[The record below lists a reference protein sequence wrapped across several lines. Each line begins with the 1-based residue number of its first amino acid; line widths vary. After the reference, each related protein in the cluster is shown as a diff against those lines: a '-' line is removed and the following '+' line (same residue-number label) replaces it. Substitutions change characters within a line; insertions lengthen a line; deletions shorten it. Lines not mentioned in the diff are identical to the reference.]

1 MSSRNYLADVNVISK
16 GRYSNRKY
24 TYIVPQK
31 LSNKIRLND
40 LVIIQFNNRE
50 VNGVVRKVYQGELLP
65 DIEYLEVK
73 KILFNVEKNLLEYIE
88 NLSNFYI
95 NPLGHTIHYH
105 FSNILDQKCLH
116 ESKQNSSSKYI
127 FKIDARKELCSNIS
141 NSLLN
146 VIYCPTIKSIDSLN
160 KYLDAQGVL
169 VNFKQS
175 SGGTT
180 EQSVLYEYISTN
192 TKGTAIALSSSIYNP
207 HMDSTKI
214 NKHFWDINH
223 YKYNES
229 RKPNFN
235 LIDVSNIQN
244 KYTEHSH
251 FYYSEFPNYKYVTK
265 HDDIY
270 FDEPKLN
277 IKYFYGDTVLEAI
290 DVFSSHEDK
299 NIIDNLT
306 YNFNFCSKE
315 LSNKI
320 INKLNSN
327 NELTLYSEGSNISK
341 YHVLIEPT
349 ISNNRLLNS
358 DSLSSLIRYLNIL
371 QNNNAKLFVLTKNN
385 KEMLSSLKQET
396 VNKWLQT
403 EFKYRDTYGPNHRLK
418 VIEIFSKR
426 PIEDSELNMI
436 GPIKTRDNGEYKYQ
450 FMYSS
455 DDSSETNYFEKLK
468 KYNYS
473 FIKYF

>member
-1 MSSRNYLADVNVISK
+1 MSYRNCLADVNVISK
-16 GRYSNRKY
+16 GRYSNREY
-24 TYIVPQK
+24 TYIVPLK
-31 LSNKIRLND
+31 LSKKIRPND

-50 VNGVVRKVYQGELLP
+50 VNGVVRKVYHGELLH
-65 DIEYLEVK
+65 DIKYLEVK

-105 FSNILDQKCLH
+105 FRNILDQKCLN

-127 FKIDARKELCSNIS
+127 FKIDARKELCENIS
-141 NSLLN
+141 NSILN
-146 VIYCPTIKSIDSLN
+146 VIYCPSIKSIDNLN
-160 KYLDAQGVL
+160 KYLNDQGIL

-175 SGGTT
+175 SGGAT
-180 EQSVLYEYISTN
+180 EQRMLYEYISNN
-192 TKGTAIALSSSIYNP
+192 TKGIVIALSSSIFNP
-207 HMDSTKI
+207 HMDSTRM
-214 NKHFWDINH
+214 NKHYWDINH

-229 RKPNFN
+229 RKPNFS

-244 KYTEHSH
+244 KYTKHIH
-251 FYYSEFPNYKYVTK
+251 FYYSEFPNYKYVTEHK
-265 HDDIY
+265 DIY

-290 DVFSSHEDK
+290 DVFSSHEDI
-299 NIIDNLT
+299 NLIDNLT
-306 YNFNFCSKE
+306 YNFNFCSTE

-320 INKLNSN
+320 INKLTTNK
-327 NELTLYSEGSNISK
+327 ELTLYSEGSKISK

-349 ISNNRLLNS
+349 ISHNRLLNS
-358 DSLSSLIRYLNIL
+358 DSLSALIRYLNIL
-371 QNNNAKLFVLTKNN
+371 QNNNSKLFVLTKNN
-385 KEMLSSLKQET
+385 KEILSLLKQNT
-396 VNKWLQT
+396 INKWLKT
-403 EFKYRDTYGPNHRLK
+403 EFEYRDIYGPNHRLK
-418 VIEIFSKR
+418 VIEILSKK
-426 PIEDSELNMI
+426 PIEELNLNLI
-436 GPIKTRDNGEYKYQ
+436 GPIKTTDNEEYKYQ

-455 DDSSETNYFEKLK
+455 DDSSKTNYFEKLK